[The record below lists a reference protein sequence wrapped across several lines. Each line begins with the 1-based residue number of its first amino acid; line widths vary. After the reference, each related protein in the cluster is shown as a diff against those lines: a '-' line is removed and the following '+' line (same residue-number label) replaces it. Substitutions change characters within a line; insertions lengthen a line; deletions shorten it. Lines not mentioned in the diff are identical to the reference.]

1 MKCFYQI
8 PPPRDQWTLQKRKW
22 KIVKAK
28 RMEKIKHREPRH
40 RNWQQAQVCTS
51 IYGRTGHEPPP
62 LAQKIAL
69 INNKSQKYCFFF
81 PKKVSHWVQL
91 ILTSRHQ
98 EAPGLIH
105 SSRWSTLNKLKG
117 ISGGPLS
124 HHIPSRYLFVC
135 LFVLLQRSF
144 SYIVEYMRVCFYVS
158 PMCEF
163 MCLFLHVFLALL
175 LLFPNLFF
183 FYSILFYLILFY
195 FSLLLFFSVLFSF

>member
-1 MKCFYQI
+1 
-8 PPPRDQWTLQKRKW
+8 
-22 KIVKAK
+22 
-28 RMEKIKHREPRH
+28 MEKIKHREPRH

-81 PKKVSHWVQL
+81 QKSFTLGTTHSYEQAPRGTRPYTQQQMINIKQTQRHLRRSFVSSYS
-91 ILTSRHQ
+91 IK
-98 EAPGLIH
+98 I
-105 SSRWSTLNKLKG
+105 
-117 ISGGPLS
+117 
-124 HHIPSRYLFVC
+124 FVC

-144 SYIVEYMRVCFYVS
+144 SYIVEYMLVCFCVS